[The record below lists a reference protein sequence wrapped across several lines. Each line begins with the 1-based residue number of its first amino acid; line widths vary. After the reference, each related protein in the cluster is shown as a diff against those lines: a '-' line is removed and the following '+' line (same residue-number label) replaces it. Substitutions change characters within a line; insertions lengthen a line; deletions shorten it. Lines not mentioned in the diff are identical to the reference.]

1 MIICLSSFAY
11 ATIYTN
17 DPDLIG
23 YWKVDDSS
31 TTIADSS
38 NAGSNGVYNGVLNQ
52 KSPLVSY
59 STYSLGFDGNN
70 DLVTVDIKPKL
81 RTITTTKGFTWG
93 CWLNQTNDYPS
104 IMGNNYYNDPSS
116 TYYGFNLRNIAGE
129 NTISCSVT
137 NNGAS
142 SDSAELYES
151 LRYMFLLCKV
161 NSTGISLYLNGTQRA
176 YVTPFTY
183 GGYGVGP
190 NERLLRIGS
199 GEYPAGTYTGFF
211 AGELDEC
218 FLINRSL
225 TDTEILGLYN
235 NGFGSNIT
243 PLPPFTFSFPGTL
256 IENNLFQNNFIYS
269 GNSYTKLNLTFITAE
284 AKTIYLNFSNQG
296 DLNREGYL
304 NFTIKGFT
312 FNSTAFSFQENFT
325 NSTPVSMRGGTYPSN
340 ISIYGNATSDAIEDF
355 EDGNYKGWNITSEGS
370 STSVDTGVDGNKYLR
385 LYASISNTGTI
396 TYGGYS
402 LDSFDLRYTYQF
414 TSNSWFHCSAGGFP
428 GEGFGDNYI
437 YISDGITDILI
448 WNQHCSVPEDKTTYL
463 NISGIKTVAN
473 SISVYGSTGSL
484 GSFSL
489 STLDLNRV
497 WRIKIRG
504 SASGNNYEPASG
516 TSDSRIYSLS
526 MSGTKLK
533 LVANYTI
540 NNNFNFTSNSLV
552 SSIGTISFATLNAT
566 VYQPEGTLIRFYM
579 SSDNTN
585 YEEITNGVSNTFET
599 AGINLSVR
607 FSLNTPL
614 YNVTPIVYSYSII
627 VSSASVSGLYVF
639 VGSDDIRDMY
649 INYTINGSTSPI
661 NYTGN
666 GSGITN
672 HINSSCLSSS
682 YCLIPI
688 SLVSTSGGIVELS
701 NFNLTR
707 NINPISLNVS
717 AIQDL
722 NNITLSPT
730 YTGGAVSF
738 SDSKFDYRGSKD
750 ITVYAHN
757 SDYTSSINR
766 TIFVKYSKFNLSYP
780 SGFNYWQIFPKK
792 RNQSGIEPYGQN
804 STAGVWRIDN
814 LAYDSN
820 VDIYARYNSST
831 NLSCVTNM
839 NFRGQN
845 FTRSSYNNQ
854 STLNISNL
862 TTSSQKI
869 VENLSTATYGNIRT
883 YTQINCSAYG
893 GAFIIPNFC
902 FFSICTDCVRT
913 NDYQSN
919 CEAIE

>member
-1 MIICLSSFAY
+1 MIICLSSFVSAN
-11 ATIYTN
+11 IYNN
-17 DPDLIG
+17 DIDLIG
-23 YWKVDDSS
+23 HWKLDDAS

-38 NAGSNGVYNGVLNQ
+38 NSGSTGAYNGILNQ
-52 KSPLVSY
+52 QGKLVSY
-59 STYSLGFDGNN
+59 SDYSLGFDGN
-70 DLVTVDIKPKL
+70 DEVDIGINSKMSSL
-81 RTITTTKGFTWG
+81 GNFTVGCWINQSSNYAEGVLLSNSWRVSDTYTWG
-93 CWLNQTNDYPS
+93 FRLF
-104 IMGNNYYNDPSS
+104 NDPKNSEITFQIASGGTSADIATYPHSYTNLFLVGKYNYS
-116 TYYGFNLRNIAGE
+116 TL
-129 NTISCSVT
+129 SV
-137 NNGAS
+137 
-142 SDSAELYES
+142 Y
-151 LRYMFLLCKV
+151 
-161 NSTGISLYLNGTQRA
+161 INGTQVLSVASSQHYATTAGQTGLTMGYRDSS
-176 YVTPFTY
+176 Y
-183 GGYGVGP
+183 GHMGY
-190 NERLLRIGS
+190 L
-199 GEYPAGTYTGFF
+199 TGN
-211 AGELDEC
+211 LDEC

-243 PLPPFTFSFPGTL
+243 PLPPFTLSFPGTL

-340 ISIYGNATSDAIEDF
+340 ISIYGNTTSDAIEDF
-355 EDGNYKGWNITSEGS
+355 EDGNYNGWNITSEGS
-370 STSVDTGVDGNKYLR
+370 STSIVTDADGNKYLR
-385 LYASISNTGTI
+385 LLATISNTGTI
-396 TYGGYS
+396 TYEGYS
-402 LDSFDLRYTYQF
+402 LDSFDLRYAYQF
-414 TSNSWFHCSAGGFP
+414 TSNSWFHCSAGGSP
-428 GEGFGDNYI
+428 GDGFGDNYI

-489 STLDLNRV
+489 STLDSNRV
-497 WRIKIRG
+497 WRLKIRG
-504 SASGNNYEPASG
+504 LASGNNYKPASG

-526 MSGTKLK
+526 MSGVKLK

-552 SSIGTISFATLNAT
+552 SSIGIISFATLNAT

-607 FSLNTPL
+607 FSLNTSL

-639 VGSDDIRDMY
+639 VGGDDIWDMY

-717 AIQDL
+717 SIQDL
-722 NNITLSPT
+722 NTITLSPT

-738 SDSKFDYRGSKD
+738 SDLKFDFRGSKN

-845 FTRSSYNNQ
+845 FTRISYNNQ

-913 NDYQSN
+913 NDYESN